1 MSNRI
6 YSSVIST
13 PEAIGAATRIKVDM
27 HSATVHD
34 LSNVAHICD
43 ESQLRPA
50 FWEGKSATLSDD
62 ECPAPEVVSISNYDV
77 KLPSSLKTF
86 MLDDSAFESANDNTS
101 VPMVKLRKCL
111 SLAECIVSVS
121 KYKFTAFHLGHALQV
136 HHIYGYTNLIEIL
149 HSHGLYAS

>member
-50 FWEGKSATLSDD
+50 F
-62 ECPAPEVVSISNYDV
+62 
-77 KLPSSLKTF
+77 
-86 MLDDSAFESANDNTS
+86 
-101 VPMVKLRKCL
+101 
-111 SLAECIVSVS
+111 
-121 KYKFTAFHLGHALQV
+121 
-136 HHIYGYTNLIEIL
+136 
-149 HSHGLYAS
+149 